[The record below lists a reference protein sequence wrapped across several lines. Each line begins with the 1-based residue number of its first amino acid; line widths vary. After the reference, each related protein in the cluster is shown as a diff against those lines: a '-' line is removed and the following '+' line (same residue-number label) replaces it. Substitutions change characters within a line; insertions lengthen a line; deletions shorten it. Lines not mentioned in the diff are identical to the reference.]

1 LSLERKISAAQT
13 LKLNKLEEEILESK
27 GVFENA
33 FSIDNNMNLNSMR
46 LHEIPAIIKTYSDFD
61 NMDNNLFGAEN
72 ETGFL
77 NSPKVPMPAF
87 AKALS
92 KKLTL

>member
-1 LSLERKISAAQT
+1 
-13 LKLNKLEEEILESK
+13 
-27 GVFENA
+27 
-33 FSIDNNMNLNSMR
+33 MR

-92 KKLTL
+92 KKLTF